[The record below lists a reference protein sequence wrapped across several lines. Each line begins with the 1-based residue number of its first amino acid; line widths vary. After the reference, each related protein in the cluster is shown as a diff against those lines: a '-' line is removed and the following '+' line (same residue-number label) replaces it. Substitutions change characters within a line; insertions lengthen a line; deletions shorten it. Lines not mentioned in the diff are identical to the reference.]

1 MRGINKNIT
10 GAVLIVLVLGLVPL
24 IVSAKKYYVGLNTF
38 PWFSGAET
46 SYDFFLYWKGQ
57 ALVLLCGAMAL
68 YTAGKLFF
76 GKKDTLGEADNR
88 YLIPLAV
95 YFVMCLLSTICSEQ
109 RQMAIWGGYEQWEGM
124 IVLGAY
130 VLVLLFAYCLVK
142 GQTEITIV
150 SRGLL
155 AGVFLLSLLSARQAM
170 GQDFFRTEVGKAVMN
185 FMIDRKL
192 NFTFNFE
199 PGRVYSTL
207 YNPNYVGSYVALL
220 LPVVLAMVVLRKK
233 VGAVIQS
240 AIAGI
245 TAVFL
250 VIMLFGSE
258 SVTGCIGIV
267 ASLVLFI
274 VLMAANIKKH
284 PRISAGI
291 AVVCTGLMVM
301 AVVWNRPVFEYG
313 LNKITNP
320 TPNSFE
326 VQSMVSKEGILSIR
340 TVKDDLLRLGVYV
353 KDGSYMYEAVDSE
366 GNSAGIYR
374 DEAAGT
380 MKFTDSRFQGIE
392 ISEVSVEVD
401 SEVRNGFVVK
411 TPATGK
417 SYTVVM
423 KTAEYPSRGLGQ
435 TVYEIYNPF
444 EKLDGL
450 RQIESFGFEDNQHFA
465 SRRGYIWSRTIPLL
479 KEHLILGSGP
489 NTFVYEFPN
498 DDYVGM
504 KNVGYDGAIVTKPH
518 NMFMQ
523 IFVQTGLVSLLA
535 FLALYGFYFWECLK
549 LYFGKTEY
557 GTRERL
563 GLGIFLGTFG
573 YLVTGLANDSTVAV
587 APIYWCLLGVG
598 MAVNRMNRTG
608 GKKIDQGKDI
618 AGGN

>member
-1 MRGINKNIT
+1 MRGKNRNIT
-10 GAVLIVLVLGLVPL
+10 GAVLIVLVLGLVPF
-24 IVSAKKYYVGLNTF
+24 IVSARKYYVGLNTF
-38 PWFSGAET
+38 PWFSSAET

-109 RQMAIWGGYEQWEGM
+109 RQTAIWGGYEQWEGM

-142 GQTEITIV
+142 GQTEISIV

-170 GQDFFRTEVGKAVMN
+170 GQDFFRTEAGKAVMN

-233 VGAVIQS
+233 AGAVIQS

-301 AVVWNRPVFEYG
+301 AVAWNRPVFEYG

-320 TPNSFE
+320 APNSFE
-326 VQSMVSKEGILSIR
+326 VRSMVSKEGILSIR

-353 KDGSYMYEAVDSE
+353 KDGSYMYEAVDAE

-380 MKFTDSRFQGIE
+380 MK
-392 ISEVSVEVD
+392 
-401 SEVRNGFVVK
+401 
-411 TPATGK
+411 
-417 SYTVVM
+417 
-423 KTAEYPSRGLGQ
+423 
-435 TVYEIYNPF
+435 
-444 EKLDGL
+444 
-450 RQIESFGFEDNQHFA
+450 
-465 SRRGYIWSRTIPLL
+465 
-479 KEHLILGSGP
+479 
-489 NTFVYEFPN
+489 
-498 DDYVGM
+498 
-504 KNVGYDGAIVTKPH
+504 
-518 NMFMQ
+518 
-523 IFVQTGLVSLLA
+523 
-535 FLALYGFYFWECLK
+535 
-549 LYFGKTEY
+549 
-557 GTRERL
+557 
-563 GLGIFLGTFG
+563 
-573 YLVTGLANDSTVAV
+573 
-587 APIYWCLLGVG
+587 
-598 MAVNRMNRTG
+598 
-608 GKKIDQGKDI
+608 
-618 AGGN
+618 